1 MKKNVMMRFASLL
14 LVMVLMTSSVISGT
28 FAKYV
33 TKGDSNDSARVAKFG
48 VEITA
53 NGDMFSQGYED
64 DKYTSITTEASAS
77 VWNKAGD
84 KDLVA
89 PGTEGS
95 MAQMT
100 LTGTPE
106 VDVRVSYAAEV
117 EISDN
122 WVVAG
127 DTYFPLVIKV
137 NGTPVSYAVDDDIDD
152 IEQAIEDAIAAYT
165 REYEHNTNLS
175 GVGADSLA
183 ITWQWPFETGANASE
198 IAANDVKDTALG
210 DKAVAEDLTIS
221 VAVTTT
227 VTQID

>member
-1 MKKNVMMRFASLL
+1 MKKNVMMRVASVM
-14 LVMVLMTSSVISGT
+14 LVLVLMTSSVISGT

-33 TKGDSNDSARVAKFG
+33 TSGTSTDSARVAKFG
-48 VEITA
+48 VTVTA

-64 DKYTSITTEASAS
+64 AKYTSITTEGSAS
-77 VWNKAGD
+77 VWSKAGD
-84 KDLVA
+84 DLVA

-95 MAQMT
+95 LAKMT

-127 DTYFPLVIKV
+127 DIYFPLVISV
-137 NGTPVSYAVDDDIDD
+137 NGTPVSYAVDDDIAD
-152 IEQAIEDAIAAYT
+152 IEAAIEAAIAAYT
-165 REYEHNTNLS
+165 KDYQHNTDLS
-175 GVGADSLA
+175 TVAGDSLA
-183 ITWQWPFETGANASE
+183 ITWQWPFSTGD
-198 IAANDVKDTALG
+198 ANDVKDTALG
-210 DKAVAEDLTIS
+210 DKAVAEDITIS
-221 VAVTTT
+221 VAITTT

>member
-1 MKKNVMMRFASLL
+1 MKKNVMMRVASVM
-14 LVMVLMTSSVISGT
+14 LVLVLMTSSVISGT

-33 TKGDSNDSARVAKFG
+33 TKGESTDSARVAKFG
-48 VEITA
+48 VTVTA

-64 DKYTSITTEASAS
+64 AKYTSITTEGSAS
-77 VWNKAGD
+77 VWNKSGD
-84 KDLVA
+84 GMDLVA

-95 MAQMT
+95 LTKMT

-127 DTYFPLVIKV
+127 DTYFPLVISV
-137 NGTPVSYAVDDDIDD
+137 NGTPVSYAVDDDIAD

-165 REYEHNTNLS
+165 KDYQHNTDLS
-175 GVGADSLA
+175 SVAGDSLA
-183 ITWQWPFETGANASE
+183 ITWQWPFSTGD
-198 IAANDVKDTALG
+198 ANDVKDTALG
-210 DKAVAEDLTIS
+210 DKAVAEDITIT
-221 VAVTTT
+221 VAITTT